1 MWWNSIDMVTAS
13 KASSVPRAQRR
24 PDWSPHYQCAERP
37 ASTGSLLVPRLRE
50 ARGGAARSGAAL
62 GHPAGTEAS
71 EDFWQ
76 KMEDSE
82 LKLTKASW
90 RREQFLHKDL
100 VVQVDP
106 LHDSSLYDLKL
117 HHNSAQRAR
126 TFAFP
131 MPPSSA
137 PSSLGRAAT
146 GASSQSSPG
155 GPSRG
160 REVAKDA
167 AEGAPQRMRDLR
179 EAFGISQCHTADALG
194 ISLKH
199 IDDVR
204 MLGVV
209 DRLGVLSGGGGAMPG
224 GMTVFMPVGR
234 QMTVVARE
242 VSTDGKTSRRRSRGL
257 AAGQQPRLGGRSRT
271 ASRMLNEGLKE
282 ILGKVRLESSA

>member
-24 PDWSPHYQCAERP
+24 PDWSLHYQCAERP

-106 LHDSSLYDLKL
+106 LHDSSLYDLKVN
-117 HHNSAQRAR
+117 HNSAQRAR
-126 TFAFP
+126 SVALPT
-131 MPPSSA
+131 PPSSA
-137 PSSLGRAAT
+137 PSGSGR
-146 GASSQSSPG
+146 PRG

-160 REVAKDA
+160 RESARDV
-167 AEGAPQRMRDLR
+167 AEGAPQRVRELR
-179 EAFGISQCHTADALG
+179 EALGSSQADTASALG

-199 IDDVR
+199 
-204 MLGVV
+204 LG
-209 DRLGVLSGGGGAMPG
+209 DARALPGDPAPGAPAGVPVLAPG
-224 GMTVFMPVGR
+224 GRQAPSGAAADAAKCRGASSVVVLRPGRDRSKSIVFN
-234 QMTVVARE
+234 
-242 VSTDGKTSRRRSRGL
+242 D
-257 AAGQQPRLGGRSRT
+257 
-271 ASRMLNEGLKE
+271 GLKE
-282 ILGKVRLESSA
+282 ILRRTRVDFSTPVMPRKPVK

>member
-24 PDWSPHYQCAERP
+24 PDWSLHYQCAERP

-117 HHNSAQRAR
+117 HHNSAQRAK
-126 TFAFP
+126 TLSLP
-131 MPPSSA
+131 TPPSSA
-137 PSSLGRAAT
+137 PSVSGRASSRS
-146 GASSQSSPG
+146 ASRFGSSRQSCVS
-155 GPSRG
+155 SRS
-160 REVAKDA
+160 RESAKDISR
-167 AEGAPQRMRDLR
+167 GAPQRLRDLR
-179 EAFGISQCHTADALG
+179 VAFERRQCHTANAFGISMR
-194 ISLKH
+194 H
-199 IDDVR
+199 INDTQL
-204 MLGVV
+204 LGVV
-209 DRLGVLSGGGGAMPG
+209 DRLHVLAGDVGAAPGPGGGEYLPA
-224 GMTVFMPVGR
+224 GR
-234 QMTVVARE
+234 QMTVGATQRSKATLRPKRE
-242 VSTDGKTSRRRSRGL
+242 RSR
-257 AAGQQPRLGGRSRT
+257 ST
-271 ASRMLNEGLKE
+271 VFKENLKE
-282 ILGKVRLESSA
+282 MLWKVRDPSSTPVVPFGARG